1 MRAALTLVLLVLASP
16 AWAQYW
22 TPYENARFGYEIDAP
37 PGFEGNG
44 ESANGDGQAFYN
56 TGAAQGLTVW
66 AGLFLEGF
74 EAEAAA
80 ALDAA
85 RADNWTIQS
94 QSSTPH
100 WAEFVAQR
108 DERMLRQRMIM
119 LCDGD
124 SYATLR
130 LEFNRGDLADLEPII
145 AGLQRSFK
153 ASDC

>member
-1 MRAALTLVLLVLASP
+1 MRATLTLVLLVIASP

-44 ESANGDGQAFYN
+44 ESANGDGQIFYN
-56 TGAAQGLTVW
+56 YIAAQGLSVW
-66 AGLFLEGF
+66 GGHFSEEF
-74 EAEAAA
+74 ETEAAA
-80 ALDAA
+80 ALDVV

-124 SYATLR
+124 SYAALR
-130 LEFNRGDLADLEPII
+130 LEFNRGDLAGLEPII